1 MKCLLLLLAATALA
15 QQPDTRVL
23 VAYHSE
29 TGNTAKLAEA
39 VRAGAASVDHIT
51 VTLRKAADV
60 QDSDSGGGVTLS
72 LNGATHRI
80 QSKRPASYAINSGG
94 IQQIDFAG
102 PNCP

>member
-15 QQPDTRVL
+15 QQPATRVL

-39 VRAGAASVDHIT
+39 VRTGAASIEGVT

-60 QDSDSGGGVTLS
+60 QDSDILQADGVVIGTPIQWSNASTEVRRL
-72 LNGATHRI
+72 LDRIGAVLGK
-80 QSKRPASYAINSGG
+80 S
-94 IQQIDFAG
+94 
-102 PNCP
+102 